1 MNFFVDFEATQP
13 GNEIISIGVICEN
26 GQTFETLVRP
36 VKSKIT
42 PFITQLTGIKQSDID
57 EAPSASFAFNT
68 LYRWLLTQSSKIY
81 EWNFFC
87 YGKEDK
93 NFLETTAKNITWE
106 DALVCASVMNIR
118 LVDVS
123 GSVKKFFHGSIS
135 LINAYNYVKNID
147 NIQKHQ
153 ALEDAKMLMEVI
165 KGIDGREPLKQHPLV
180 EKKVEAVKMP
190 SGTFTAKHTKNGSV
204 ETFEDIESAIDWMI
218 YNVIKPEHPEVIH
231 RDRIMKN
238 IMKSTR
244 KGAYANYKWSREKKE
259 ENLRP
264 HPNA

>member
-26 GQTFETLVRP
+26 GKTFETLVRP
-36 VKSKIT
+36 EKSKIT
-42 PFITQLTGIKQSDID
+42 PFITQLTGITQSDID
-57 EAPSASFAFNT
+57 GAPSASYAFNT
-68 LYRWLLTQSSKIY
+68 LYRWLLVQSTRLY

-87 YGKEDK
+87 YGREDK
-93 NFLETTAKNITWE
+93 TFIETTAKNIVWE
-106 DALVCASVMNIR
+106 DALICASVMNVR
-118 LVDVS
+118 LTDVTE
-123 GSVKKFFHGSIS
+123 SVKKFFHGSIS
-135 LINAYNYVKNID
+135 LINAYNYVKKID

-180 EKKVEAVKMP
+180 EKKVESVKMP
-190 SGTFTAKHTKNGSV
+190 SGTFTAKNTKNGSV
-204 ETFEDIESAIDWMI
+204 ETFEDIESAIDWVI
-218 YNVIKPEHPEVIH
+218 YELIKPEHPEAIH

-244 KGAYANYKWSREKKE
+244 KGAYAHYKWSREKKE
-259 ENLRP
+259 EN
-264 HPNA
+264 

>member
-26 GQTFETLVRP
+26 GQTFESLVRP
-36 VKSKIT
+36 EKSKIT

-57 EAPSASFAFNT
+57 TAPSASFAFNI
-68 LYRWLLTQSSKIY
+68 LYCWLLKQCQDVCG
-81 EWNFFC
+81 WNFFC
-87 YGKEDK
+87 YGNEDK
-93 NFLETTAKNITWE
+93 TFLETTAKNIVWE
-106 DALVCASVMNIR
+106 DALICASIMNMR
-118 LVDVS
+118 LTDVS
-123 GSVKKFFHGSIS
+123 ESVKKFFHGSIS

-190 SGTFTAKHTKNGSV
+190 SGAFTARHTKNGSV
-204 ETFEDIESAIDWMI
+204 EIFEDIESAINWMI
-218 YNVIKPEHPEVIH
+218 YNIIKPKHPEAIH
-231 RDRIMKN
+231 RERIMKN

-244 KGAYANYKWSREKKE
+244 KGTYANYKWSREKKKE
-259 ENLRP
+259 EN
-264 HPNA
+264 